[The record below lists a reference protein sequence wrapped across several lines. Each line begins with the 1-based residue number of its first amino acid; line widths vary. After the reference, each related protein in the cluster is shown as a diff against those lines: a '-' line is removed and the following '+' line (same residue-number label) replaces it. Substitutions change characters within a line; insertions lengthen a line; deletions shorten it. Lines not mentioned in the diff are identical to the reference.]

1 MISEASDVNRK
12 NQKLL
17 SKERGAEEEGGI
29 RRSLS
34 SMFKKKKSRPVSLPP
49 DSDPAEMEAD
59 YEELENNYDEGEED
73 PEQERIVHNIKVI
86 VVGDA
91 GVGKTSLIHQLTRK
105 KFSQQVMTTLGVDYS
120 AKNLPGPGQTT
131 IRLNLWD
138 VAGQERYRVLSR
150 AYLRGC
156 QAAVVVFDVTRPETL
171 QQVAVWKKDIDAKCG
186 QIPSLLLGNKKDLGG
201 IVTEHQL
208 VETQNLLNFSSASFS
223 TAIEYDALEAVVRQF
238 ADQVRQGELGDG
250 ATAGSGPRQTR

>member
-1 MISEASDVNRK
+1 MEAECEEMEN
-12 NQKLL
+12 NWA
-17 SKERGAEEEGGI
+17 GEEEQAA
-29 RRSLS
+29 
-34 SMFKKKKSRPVSLPP
+34 V
-49 DSDPAEMEAD
+49 
-59 YEELENNYDEGEED
+59 
-73 PEQERIVHNIKVI
+73 VHNIKVI

-171 QQVAVWKKDIDAKCG
+171 KQVAVWKKDIDAKCG

-201 IVTEHQL
+201 TVAEHQL
-208 VETQNLLNFSSASFS
+208 LETQKLLNFSSASFS
-223 TAIEYDALEAVVRQF
+223 TAIEYDALEEVVRKF
-238 ADQVRQGELGDG
+238 ADQVSVEMERLPVPGLVKLGREMKKRPNSACG
-250 ATAGSGPRQTR
+250 C